1 MRKKSLLYGFLA
13 EFDDP
18 EALRESIRRARGEG
32 FRNMDAYT
40 PFPVEGI
47 AEELGTHHSMIPW
60 IVFAGGVIGAL
71 TGAALQYYS
80 SVYDYPLNIGGR
92 PPNSWPSFV
101 VVAFELTILVA
112 GLCAVF
118 GMLAINGL
126 PKPHHPLFNELQFE
140 RASQDRFF
148 LCIEATDPRFDSE
161 RTWHFLEA
169 LQPEGLYAVQDL
181 P

>member
-18 EALRESIRRARGEG
+18 EALRESIRRARSEG
-32 FRNMDAYT
+32 FRKMDAYT

-47 AEELGTHHSMIPW
+47 AEELGMHRSIIPW
-60 IVFAGGVIGAL
+60 IVLAGGVIGAL

-101 VVAFELTILVA
+101 VVAFELTILIA

-118 GMLAINGL
+118 GMLALNGL

-169 LQPEGLYAVQDL
+169 LQPEGLYAVHDL